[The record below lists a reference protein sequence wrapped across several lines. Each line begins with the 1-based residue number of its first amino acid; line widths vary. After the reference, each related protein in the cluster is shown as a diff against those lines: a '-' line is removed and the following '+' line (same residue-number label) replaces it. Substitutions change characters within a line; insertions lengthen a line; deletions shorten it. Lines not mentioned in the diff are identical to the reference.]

1 MTSHI
6 PLSLQTTYRDLLDRQ
21 TRRPMPEIEGSIAS
35 VGNKNGRY
43 WVARR
48 RIGARVV
55 ETRIGPDNEDNRV
68 RAEDLRRQNDA
79 LQEWKRDT
87 GRLVSQLRAAG
98 MPTPTPGTGKLI
110 NALARVGL
118 FRSGG
123 VLAGTHAYGLYALE
137 LGVYPRDNLA
147 MTEDVDIAAAKSVSI
162 LSDDTRS
169 LVSSLEGIGL
179 RPVAGPGEENPVRWE
194 TDDGIVLDVLT
205 PKQRGREASVRHEG
219 LGIWAQALSY
229 LDFSLENTIEAV
241 VLYREGIPV
250 RIPAPERFAVHKLI
264 VASARRGTYRAKSEK
279 DLAQAEWLIEALAE
293 SRPFELAEALDLA
306 RGRGPKWRH
315 AIEGSLIRRPE
326 LREMLSY
333 LQRL

>member
-6 PLSLQTTYRDLLDRQ
+6 PLSLQTTYRDLVERQ
-21 TRRPMPEIEGSIAS
+21 LRRPVPDIEGSVAL
-35 VGNKNGRY
+35 VENKGGRY

-48 RIGARVV
+48 RIGVRVV
-55 ETRIGPDNEDNRV
+55 ETRIGPDNDENRG
-68 RAEDLRRQNDA
+68 RAEELRRQNDA
-79 LQEWKRDT
+79 LQEWKRNT
-87 GRLVSQLRAAG
+87 GRLVSQLRSAG

-110 NALARVGL
+110 NALSRVGL

-137 LGVYPRDNLA
+137 LGVYPKDNLA
-147 MTEDVDIAAAKSVSI
+147 MTEDVDVAAARSVSI
-162 LSDDTRS
+162 LSEDTAS
-169 LVSSLEGIGL
+169 LVSSLEGVGL
-179 RPVAGPGEENPVRWE
+179 RPVAGPGEETPVRWE
-194 TDDGIVLDVLT
+194 TEDGIVLDVLT
-205 PKQRGREASVRHEG
+205 PKRRGGEMSVRHEG

-229 LDFSLENTIEAV
+229 LDFSLEGAIDAV

-293 SRPFELAEALDLA
+293 SRPFELAEALDAA
-306 RGRGPKWRH
+306 RGRGPKWRR
-315 AIEGSLIRRPE
+315 AIEDSLARRPAI
-326 LREMLSY
+326 REMLSY
-333 LQRL
+333 L

>member
-1 MTSHI
+1 MTEHI
-6 PLSLQTTYRDLLDRQ
+6 PLSVQTTYRDLLDRQ
-21 TRRPMPEIEGSIAS
+21 IRRPTPEIEGSI
-35 VGNKNGRY
+35 VPVENKGARY
-43 WVARR
+43 WVSRR

-55 ETRIGPDNEDNRV
+55 EKRIGPDNAQNR
-68 RAEDLRRQNDA
+68 RKAEELLRQNNA
-79 LQEWKRDT
+79 LQEWLRET

-137 LGVYPRDNLA
+137 LGVYSRNSLA
-147 MTEDVDIAAAKSVSI
+147 MTEDVDIAAAKSVNIISGDVTN
-162 LSDDTRS
+162 LAA
-169 LVSSLEGIGL
+169 SLEGVGL
-179 RPVAGPGEENPVRWE
+179 RPVAGPGEIHPVRWE

-205 PKQRGREASVRHEG
+205 PKQRGGEASVRHEG

-229 LDFSLENTIEAV
+229 LDFSLENAIDAV
-241 VLYREGIPV
+241 LLYREGIPV

-279 DLAQAEWLIEALAE
+279 DLAQAEWLIATLAE
-293 SRPFELAEALDLA
+293 SRPFELGEALDAA
-306 RGRGPKWRH
+306 RRRGPKWRR
-315 AIEGSLIRRPE
+315 ALDDSLKRRPA
-326 LREMLSY
+326 LKDILIG
-333 LQRL
+333 L

>member
-6 PLSLQTTYRDLLDRQ
+6 PLSLQTTYRDLLERQ
-21 TRRPMPEIEGSIAS
+21 LRRPVPEIEGSIAL
-35 VGNKNGRY
+35 VGNKSGRY

-48 RIGARVV
+48 RIGARVFESRV
-55 ETRIGPDNEDNRV
+55 GPDNDDNRI

-137 LGVYPRDNLA
+137 LGAYPKHDLA
-147 MTEDVDIAAAKSVSI
+147 MTEDVDIAALKSVSI
-162 LSDDTRS
+162 LSQRTGS
-169 LVSSLEGIGL
+169 LLSSLEGIGM
-179 RPVAGPGEENPVRWE
+179 RPVAGPGEEHPVRWQTE
-194 TDDGIVLDVLT
+194 DGVVLDLLT
-205 PKQRGREASVRHEG
+205 PKGRGRKTSVRHEG
-219 LGIWAQALSY
+219 LGVWAQALSY
-229 LDFSLENTIEAV
+229 LDFSLENTIDAV
-241 VLYREGIPV
+241 ALYGEGIPV

-279 DLAQAEWLIEALAE
+279 DLAPAEWLIEALAE
-293 SRPFELAEALDLA
+293 SRPFELLDAFEQA
-306 RGRGPKWRH
+306 RSRGPKWRR
-315 AIEGSLIRRPE
+315 AIEGSLDRRPE
-326 LREMLSY
+326 MKDVVSHL
-333 LQRL
+333 